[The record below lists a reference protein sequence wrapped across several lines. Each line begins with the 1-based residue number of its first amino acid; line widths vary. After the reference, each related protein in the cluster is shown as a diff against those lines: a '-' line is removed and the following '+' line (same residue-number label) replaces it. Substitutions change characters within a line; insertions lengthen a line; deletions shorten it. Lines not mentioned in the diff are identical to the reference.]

1 MPAFRLAPVALGTLV
16 CAALIG
22 CASVEPRAGAA
33 WRIEPLMRVSHGGD
47 PANGRAYA
55 ALGEAYQGEG
65 RWQEAAEATR
75 RQPSPTPRTRRPST
89 RWASRRRCSAGTTA
103 RSVPSATPSTSR
115 PKARST

>member
-65 RWQEAAEATR
+65 RWQEAA
-75 RQPSPTPRTRRPST
+75 T
-89 RWASRRRCSAGTTA
+89 RWGRLPKIPAG
-103 RSVPSATPSTSR
+103 PSMVVRIPEGELELL
-115 PKARST
+115 K